1 MISDCFESC
10 FRSLS
15 SWLYIQGQ
23 KTKNAKALWVFLKVA
38 VEILKAVAFEAYGAA
53 ATRSLNCSP
62 WLCGLRR
69 KRRRKQPGSQLF
81 SSFFLLSKL
90 QFYSVVFIAFPS
102 KSWYLLLWGVEKR
115 VSIVVQK
122 SIVFWPIV
130 YWLQGFRRQHVMI
143 SFQTSVLFLW
153 RHPYNPHYSH
163 LSSTLEIPWWL
174 KLKNMFLVLED
185 IKIGNDRYES
195 SGFMLCEKRLS

>member
-1 MISDCFESC
+1 MTLWPSQE
-10 FRSLS
+10 
-15 SWLYIQGQ
+15 
-23 KTKNAKALWVFLKVA
+23 TKKETAG
-38 VEILKAVAFEAYGAA
+38 EP
-53 ATRSLNCSP
+53 T
-62 WLCGLRR
+62 
-69 KRRRKQPGSQLF
+69 
-81 SSFFLLSKL
+81 FFLLFLTIKTAVLFCGFHCVS
-90 QFYSVVFIAFPS
+90 F

-115 VSIVVQK
+115 VSIVQK
-122 SIVFWPIV
+122 SIVVWPIV

-185 IKIGNDRYES
+185 QNRKWSIWIEWLYALWKKTKLMMTDA
-195 SGFMLCEKRLS
+195 KRKANIPA

>member
-1 MISDCFESC
+1 MTLWPSQE
-10 FRSLS
+10 
-15 SWLYIQGQ
+15 
-23 KTKNAKALWVFLKVA
+23 TKKETAG
-38 VEILKAVAFEAYGAA
+38 EP
-53 ATRSLNCSP
+53 T
-62 WLCGLRR
+62 
-69 KRRRKQPGSQLF
+69 
-81 SSFFLLSKL
+81 FFLLFLTIKTAVLFCGFHCVS
-90 QFYSVVFIAFPS
+90 F